1 MIGQRCH
8 ARAGKAVKSNSNAAA
23 QVDLRLNLL
32 GAVFLIKVL
41 VALISVQKKCDLRSR
56 DCWLAM
62 GDYASNDSSCEEAGL
77 CSYELKR
84 LENIRKNQEILK
96 SLGEFSSHNMYT

>member
-1 MIGQRCH
+1 
-8 ARAGKAVKSNSNAAA
+8 
-23 QVDLRLNLL
+23 
-32 GAVFLIKVL
+32 
-41 VALISVQKKCDLRSR
+41 
-56 DCWLAM
+56 M

-96 SLGEFSSHNMYT
+96 SLGEFSSHNICMIYKSVKRWMEFKITVAGADPGGGHGGPMPPLRD